1 MTLLT
6 SPLIAQNND
15 TAIAAAAGTMFLLF
29 MLIYF
34 AVVLLI
40 IVGLWKMFT
49 KAGKPGW
56 ASIIPIYNLV
66 VLIEIT
72 GKPLWWIVLLF
83 IPFVNFVVGI
93 LINLALAER
102 FGKGSGFAVGLIL
115 LPVIFYPILGFGSAP
130 YHPAPTSAG

>member
-56 ASIIPIYNLV
+56 ASIIPIYNLI

-93 LINLALAER
+93 EM
-102 FGKGSGFAVGLIL
+102 VIL
-115 LPVIFYPILGFGSAP
+115 FLMFFF
-130 YHPAPTSAG
+130 